1 MLFMEISNQIKVR
14 LLLTFDKVAFKRF
27 YWFEMK
33 KNEFY
38 WGSAYKSA
46 RAEEAMTK
54 IDGIEATI
62 TVPDNFDKLSKF
74 HGKYSYHESGAV
86 HYKTHL
92 DNGFSAYREHSK
104 WHLKG
109 DITKPVR
116 FYTILS
122 RTLKFYDRTINN
134 PNKDY
139 NHVLAL
145 SFDSKHADNRVYCEF
160 FLSPEG
166 KFDIPE
172 TLIKVDK
179 PVVDIA
185 THTLSKNLILVIRH
199 AVMSNMSDWH
209 PDKEIVF
216 MPNNLD

>member
-1 MLFMEISNQIKVR
+1 MEIPNQIRVR
-14 LLLTFDKVAFKRF
+14 LLLTFDKVTFKRF

-33 KNEFY
+33 DYEFY

-46 RAEEAMTK
+46 RAEETMTK
-54 IDGIEATI
+54 INGTEATI
-62 TVPDNFDKLSKF
+62 TVPDNFDKLPRY

-86 HYKTHL
+86 HYKTQL
-92 DNGFSAYREHSK
+92 ENGIFVYNEYSK

-122 RTLKFYDRTINN
+122 RTLRHYDSTIKN
-134 PNKDY
+134 PNKDNNY
-139 NHVLAL
+139 ALAL
-145 SFDSKHADNRVYCEF
+145 SFDPKHANDRVCFEF

-166 KFDIPE
+166 KFDFPE
-172 TLIKVDK
+172 TLLKVDI
-179 PVVDIA
+179 PIVGMV
-185 THTLSKNLILVIRH
+185 THTLSKNLILVIRYY

-209 PDKEIVF
+209 PDKEIAI